1 MTGPL
6 CGTWT
11 SNDEILFLFL
21 NLGSLGIQVQLG
33 SPTFSQSQWVWIKK
47 STNSLFKRPSRCCRV
62 VLTSLI
68 IRACANAIISS
79 WLGYYTG
86 RHENHT
92 GLGSRS
98 HIRTVVAR
106 FLWRGEAAPRRSL
119 KKRVTYGI
127 GVHTIT
133 DSFAWRHKKPS
144 RCSVNIT

>member
-1 MTGPL
+1 MRNVNEQRR
-6 CGTWT
+6 
-11 SNDEILFLFL
+11 SLFLDL
-21 NLGSLGIQVQLG
+21 DMVPRNSSPVG

-47 STNSLFKRPSRCCRV
+47 STNSLFKQPSRCCRV

-68 IRACANAIISS
+68 IRACANAVISS

-119 KKRVTYGI
+119 KRRVTYGI
-127 GVHTIT
+127 GLHTIT

-144 RCSVNIT
+144 RCSVNIP